1 MNAKRMINAVGGTR
15 SAEWKSMP
23 HTKDAKSAKK
33 NSRFLFSLSELG
45 VLEERSEQARDLNSE
60 RTVNS
65 ERGMEKHASREGRQE
80 RQGKLQISV
89 FSLRAWRA

>member
-33 NSRFLFSLSELG
+33 NSRFLFSLCELG
-45 VLEERSEQARDLNSE
+45 VLERAGEGFERGTHGKLGTRNSQCGTKERSFF
-60 RTVNS
+60 V
-65 ERGMEKHASREGRQE
+65 
-80 RQGKLQISV
+80 V
-89 FSLRAWRA
+89 FVPFVVSHY